1 MQKLTKIAK
10 SLTSFILA
18 TAFLISN
25 LSGIAAFAAENDLT
39 PSSIQIIATST
50 ESDEPRK
57 FDGYWSGSDFYLA
70 AEDYAKITRYSY
82 EEGSNAVRFKLG
94 MKDILIQKGSGTMQI
109 LALRYQG
116 KISRIVSMNGQT
128 YLPMSELLPWLNVT
142 VEQDDETAA
151 LRITSDSNSL
161 WEYVGDTANYKFNL
175 YQQMQGFT
183 GGTTSLHAIMITDV
197 VSHVRWD
204 AMFKSA
210 IDTDISRYDTTIYQ
224 DVFYEYSKELFD
236 PDLGYMLA
244 DKTATVWDTAQKI
257 NKKLDSVEE
266 MFDIDENAIILK
278 LDDILRE
285 QYLTEQFGS
294 AVGFLRQF
302 SELRKA
308 ITKLS
313 PVHPFLMAALDTMKK
328 FDAATKTGTE
338 YRDFLGYISTGG
350 AGHSLV
356 GQQNTP
362 FTLGLDDAAQFY
374 QSTRY
379 SVEGLYLEV
388 AVERFGNYMKSHITD
403 IYSSIGDALVAV
415 AQENGADFVP
425 YVSIVKGIGSGFDL
439 LLPDLSKGFS
449 EMRKM
454 PVYADVAETMW
465 RVSQA
470 LLQQDM
476 TAENVAYIC
485 QSQMMSL
492 ILSKKCYSAFR
503 DVNNGKLFFDDT
515 AKNAIQTNQIDPIN
529 TLLAEFSLTAS
540 CRVNDSVEGKDEAQT
555 NIKTILQSVVETS
568 SDAIEDTPSSSEETA
583 PSEETSAES
592 EVIEEPSKEESVP
605 TAQEIE
611 NIYRDFVAQNFSGH
625 YIALKAD
632 VTHDGIKDLVVV
644 DYQDIPDWGSDAY
657 TEDGYVY
664 TWQSNGVKL
673 LKHDQDMNIQGG
685 SGLLWYLRKLDN
697 GMYNLI
703 DVDSYIHQGYNSATI
718 RELSLTANG
727 DEILEKPT
735 YKFGEQG
742 QPISDD
748 EYDAFES
755 KWLEVTNGTME
766 LSPFNVEGGSP
777 YRLNGTVIIDS
788 SIILSNKM

>member
-1 MQKLTKIAK
+1 
-10 SLTSFILA
+10 
-18 TAFLISN
+18 
-25 LSGIAAFAAENDLT
+25 
-39 PSSIQIIATST
+39 
-50 ESDEPRK
+50 
-57 FDGYWSGSDFYLA
+57 
-70 AEDYAKITRYSY
+70 
-82 EEGSNAVRFKLG
+82 
-94 MKDILIQKGSGTMQI
+94 
-109 LALRYQG
+109 
-116 KISRIVSMNGQT
+116 
-128 YLPMSELLPWLNVT
+128 
-142 VEQDDETAA
+142 
-151 LRITSDSNSL
+151 
-161 WEYVGDTANYKFNL
+161 
-175 YQQMQGFT
+175 MQGFT
-183 GGTTSLHAIMITDV
+183 GGTTSLKAIMVTDV

-278 LDDILRE
+278 LDDVLRE

-503 DVNNGKLFFDDT
+503 DVNNGELFFDDT

-592 EVIEEPSKEESVP
+592 EVVEEPSKEESVP

-611 NIYRDFVAQNFSGH
+611 KLYRDFVAQNFSGN
-625 YIALKAD
+625 YVALKAD
-632 VTHDGIKDLVVV
+632 VTHDGIADLIVVHYEDV
-644 DYQDIPDWGSDAY
+644 EGWDGAY
-657 TEDGYVY
+657 HQNGYIY
-664 TWQSNGVKL
+664 TWQPSGIKL
-673 LKHDQDMNIQGG
+673 LKQEYGG
-685 SGLLWYLRKLDN
+685 TAHNYPGLLWYLRKLDN

-703 DVDSYIHQGYNSATI
+703 VIDDRIRQMTNFATI
-718 RELSLTANG
+718 SEISLTNDGA
-727 DEILEKPT
+727 EITERAVE
-735 YKFGEQG
+735 KFGTAQG
-742 QPISDD
+742 EYVTD
-748 EYDAFES
+748 EELDAFWARENQINS
-755 KWLEVTNGTME
+755 EMIDT
-766 LSPFNVEGGSP
+766 SP
-777 YRLNGTVIIDS
+777 LNKNIDPA
-788 SIILSNKM
+788 IVLCRGNT

>member
-142 VEQDDETAA
+142 VEQDETAA
-151 LRITSDSNSL
+151 LKITSDSNSL

-183 GGTTSLHAIMITDV
+183 GGTTSLKAIMVTDV

-278 LDDILRE
+278 LDDVLRE

-503 DVNNGKLFFDDT
+503 DVNNGELFFDDT

-540 CRVNDSVEGKDEAQT
+540 YRVNDSVEGKDEVQT
-555 NIKTILQSVVETS
+555 SIKTSLKSVVEPS
-568 SDAIEDTPSSSEETA
+568 SDVIEEEPSSSEETA
-583 PSEETSAES
+583 PSEEVPTES
-592 EVIEEPSKEESVP
+592 EVAEEPSKEDNIP

-611 NIYRDFVAQNFSGH
+611 NIYRDFVAQNFSGK
-625 YIALKAD
+625 YVALKAD
-632 VTHDGIKDLVVV
+632 VTHDGMPELIVV
-644 DYQDIPDWGSDAY
+644 DENTDYEVYGYIY
-657 TEDGYVY
+657 TYY
-664 TWQSNGVKL
+664 
-673 LKHDQDMNIQGG
+673 
-685 SGLLWYLRKLDN
+685 
-697 GMYNLI
+697 
-703 DVDSYIHQGYNSATI
+703 
-718 RELSLTANG
+718 
-727 DEILEKPT
+727 
-735 YKFGEQG
+735 
-742 QPISDD
+742 
-748 EYDAFES
+748 
-755 KWLEVTNGTME
+755 
-766 LSPFNVEGGSP
+766 
-777 YRLNGTVIIDS
+777 NGTVKKIKENMEPTV
-788 SIILSNKM
+788 LAGNKGGLTWCLEPTAEGWFNMVEE

>member
-183 GGTTSLHAIMITDV
+183 GGTTSLKAIMVTDV

-415 AQENGADFVP
+415 AQENGADFAP

-515 AKNAIQTNQIDPIN
+515 AKNAIQTNQIDPLN

-592 EVIEEPSKEESVP
+592 EVIEEPSNEESVP

-611 NIYRDFVAQNFSGH
+611 NIYRDFVAQNFSGK
-625 YIALKAD
+625 YVALKAD
-632 VTHDGIKDLVVV
+632 VTHDGIEDLIVVH
-644 DYQDIPDWGSDAY
+644 YEDAEGWDGAY
-657 TEDGYVY
+657 EQNGYVY
-664 TWQSNGVKL
+664 TWTPTEIKL
-673 LKHDQDMNIQGG
+673 LKQEYAANIHNYT
-685 SGLLWYLRKLDN
+685 GLLWYLRKIDG

-703 DVDSYIHQGYNSATI
+703 DIDCYINQGYNTATI
-718 RELSLTANG
+718 REISLTSNG
-727 DEILEKPT
+727 DEVLEKPT
-735 YKFGEQG
+735 DKFGTAQG
-742 QPISDD
+742 EPISDE
-748 EYDAFES
+748 EYDAFTAE
-755 KWLEVTNGTME
+755 WEQIEFETIF
-766 LSPFNVEGGSP
+766 LSPFSEN
-777 YRLNGTVIIDS
+777 IDPA
-788 SIILSNKM
+788 IVLCRGNT

>member
-1 MQKLTKIAK
+1 
-10 SLTSFILA
+10 
-18 TAFLISN
+18 
-25 LSGIAAFAAENDLT
+25 
-39 PSSIQIIATST
+39 
-50 ESDEPRK
+50 
-57 FDGYWSGSDFYLA
+57 
-70 AEDYAKITRYSY
+70 
-82 EEGSNAVRFKLG
+82 

-183 GGTTSLHAIMITDV
+183 GGTTSLKAIMVTDV

-278 LDDILRE
+278 LDDVLRE

-313 PVHPFLMAALDTMKK
+313 PVHPFLKAALDTMKK

-425 YVSIVKGIGSGFDL
+425 YVSIVEGIGSGFDL

-503 DVNNGKLFFDDT
+503 DVNNGKLFFGD
-515 AKNAIQTNQIDPIN
+515 AEKNAIQTNQIDPIN
-529 TLLAEFSLTAS
+529 TLLAELSLTNS
-540 CRVNDSVEGKDEAQT
+540 CRVNDSIEGKDEAQT

-568 SDAIEDTPSSSEETA
+568 SDAPEDTPSSSEETA

-592 EVIEEPSKEESVP
+592 EVVEEPSKEESTP
-605 TAQEIE
+605 TAEQIE
-611 NIYRDFVAQNFSGH
+611 KIYRDFVAQNFSGD
-625 YIALKAD
+625 YVALKAD
-632 VTHDGIKDLVVV
+632 VTHDGVEDLIVIE
-644 DYQDIPDWGSDAY
+644 YQKIYIDDQGVSVWWTDAY
-657 TEDGYVY
+657 TETGCIY
-664 TWQSNGVKL
+664 TWQPNGIKQ
-673 LKHDQDMNIQGG
+673 LKQSKTANVQGG
-685 SGLLWYLRKLDN
+685 CGLLWYLRKLDN
-697 GMYNLI
+697 GTYNLVI
-703 DVDSYIHQGYNSATI
+703 VDEAVIQGYGTATI
-718 RELSLTANG
+718 KELSLTNKG
-727 DEILEKPT
+727 DEVNEKPVH
-735 YKFGEQG
+735 KFGTAQG
-742 QPISDD
+742 ELIS
-748 EYDAFES
+748 EEEWAAFERE
-755 KWLEVTNGTME
+755 WNQIMNETIE
-766 LSPFNVEGGSP
+766 LSP
-777 YRLNGTVIIDS
+777 LNKDIEPTIVLCRES
-788 SIILSNKM
+788 A

>member
-50 ESDEPRK
+50 ESDEPKK
-57 FDGYWSGSDFYLA
+57 FDGYWIGSDFYLA

-183 GGTTSLHAIMITDV
+183 GGTTSLKAIMVTDV

-278 LDDILRE
+278 LDDVLRE

-503 DVNNGKLFFDDT
+503 DVNNGELFFDDT

-555 NIKTILQSVVETS
+555 SIKTSLKSVVEPS
-568 SDAIEDTPSSSEETA
+568 SDVIEEEPSSSEETA
-583 PSEETSAES
+583 PSEEVPTES
-592 EVIEEPSKEESVP
+592 EVAEEPSKEDNIP

-611 NIYRDFVAQNFSGH
+611 NIYRDFVAQNFSGK
-625 YIALKAD
+625 YVALKAD
-632 VTHDGIKDLVVV
+632 VTHDGMPELIVV
-644 DYQDIPDWGSDAY
+644 DENTDYEVYGYIY
-657 TEDGYVY
+657 TYY
-664 TWQSNGVKL
+664 
-673 LKHDQDMNIQGG
+673 
-685 SGLLWYLRKLDN
+685 
-697 GMYNLI
+697 
-703 DVDSYIHQGYNSATI
+703 
-718 RELSLTANG
+718 
-727 DEILEKPT
+727 
-735 YKFGEQG
+735 
-742 QPISDD
+742 
-748 EYDAFES
+748 
-755 KWLEVTNGTME
+755 
-766 LSPFNVEGGSP
+766 
-777 YRLNGTVIIDS
+777 NGTVKKIKENMEPTVLAGNKGGLTWCLEPTAEGWFNMVEEEGWLWQGHGAATATQFYLEPSGEKVVLHSISCSVDENWPEEKKYEAIDKYS
-788 SIILSNKM
+788 EDYWSMTENLIWLKTIDLIRERVPSNLYL

>member
-1 MQKLTKIAK
+1 
-10 SLTSFILA
+10 
-18 TAFLISN
+18 
-25 LSGIAAFAAENDLT
+25 
-39 PSSIQIIATST
+39 
-50 ESDEPRK
+50 
-57 FDGYWSGSDFYLA
+57 
-70 AEDYAKITRYSY
+70 
-82 EEGSNAVRFKLG
+82 
-94 MKDILIQKGSGTMQI
+94 
-109 LALRYQG
+109 
-116 KISRIVSMNGQT
+116 
-128 YLPMSELLPWLNVT
+128 
-142 VEQDDETAA
+142 
-151 LRITSDSNSL
+151 
-161 WEYVGDTANYKFNL
+161 
-175 YQQMQGFT
+175 MQGFT
-183 GGTTSLHAIMITDV
+183 GGTTSLKAIMVTDV

-278 LDDILRE
+278 LDDVLRE

-313 PVHPFLMAALDTMKK
+313 PVHPFLKAALDTMKK

-425 YVSIVKGIGSGFDL
+425 YVSIVEGIGSGFDL

-515 AKNAIQTNQIDPIN
+515 AKNAIQTNQIDLIN
-529 TLLAEFSLTAS
+529 TLLAELSLTNS
-540 CRVNDSVEGKDEAQT
+540 CRVNDSIEGKDEAQT

-568 SDAIEDTPSSSEETA
+568 SDAPEDTPSSSEETA

-592 EVIEEPSKEESVP
+592 EVVEEPSKEESTP
-605 TAQEIE
+605 TAEQIE
-611 NIYRDFVAQNFSGH
+611 KIYRDFVAQNFSGD
-625 YIALKAD
+625 YVALKAD
-632 VTHDGIKDLVVV
+632 VTHDGVEDLIVIE
-644 DYQDIPDWGSDAY
+644 YQKIYIDDQGVSVWWTDAY
-657 TEDGYVY
+657 TETGCIY
-664 TWQSNGVKL
+664 TWQPNGIKQ
-673 LKHDQDMNIQGG
+673 LKQSKTANVQGG
-685 SGLLWYLRKLDN
+685 CGLLWYLRKLDN
-697 GMYNLI
+697 GTYNLVI
-703 DVDSYIHQGYNSATI
+703 VDEAVIQGYGTATI
-718 RELSLTANG
+718 KELSLTNKG
-727 DEILEKPT
+727 DEVNEKPVH
-735 YKFGEQG
+735 KFGTAQG
-742 QPISDD
+742 ELIS
-748 EYDAFES
+748 EEEWAAFERE
-755 KWLEVTNGTME
+755 WNQIMNETIE
-766 LSPFNVEGGSP
+766 LSP
-777 YRLNGTVIIDS
+777 LNKDIEPTIVLCRES
-788 SIILSNKM
+788 A

>member
-151 LRITSDSNSL
+151 LKITSDSNSL

-204 AMFKSA
+204 AMLKSA
-210 IDTDISRYDTTIYQ
+210 VDTDISRYDSKLYQ
-224 DVFYEYSKELFD
+224 EIFYEYSNELYD
-236 PDLGYMLA
+236 ANSGYMVTDA
-244 DKTATVWDTAQKI
+244 VSNVWDKASKI
-257 NKKLDSVEE
+257 NKKLDSIEELYETNDQEIIAWVDKTLVEQQMAGE
-266 MFDIDENAIILK
+266 
-278 LDDILRE
+278 
-285 QYLTEQFGS
+285 YGS
-294 AVGFLRQF
+294 AVTFLKQF
-302 SELRKA
+302 SELREA
-308 ITKLS
+308 ISILS
-313 PVHPFLMAALDTMKK
+313 PIYPYVKAMLDTMKK
-328 FDAATKTGTE
+328 YDVATKANTE
-338 YRDFLGYISTGG
+338 YRDFLAYMSSAG

-356 GQQNTP
+356 AQQNIP
-362 FTLGLDDAAQFY
+362 FTAGLDDAAQFY
-374 QSTRY
+374 QSTKNE
-379 SVEGLYLEV
+379 VAGIYLEQAIKLFQAYV
-388 AVERFGNYMKSHITD
+388 GNTLD
-403 IYSSIGDALVAV
+403 DVYSSVGEILAKIAK
-415 AQENGADFVP
+415 ENGADVVP
-425 YVSIVKGIGSGFDL
+425 YFAVLKGIGVGFDL
-439 LLPDLSKGFS
+439 LLPDLGKGFT

-465 RVSQA
+465 QVSQA
-470 LLQQDM
+470 LLQRDM

-485 QSQMMSL
+485 QSQMVSL
-492 ILSKKCYSAFR
+492 ILSKKCYSAFKN
-503 DVNNGKLFFDDT
+503 VNNGKLFFGDD
-515 AKNAIQTNQIDPIN
+515 AKNAIQTNQIDPIDK
-529 TLLAEFSLTAS
+529 LLAELSLTNS

-555 NIKTILQSVVETS
+555 SIKTSLKSVVEPS
-568 SDAIEDTPSSSEETA
+568 SDVIEEEPSSSEETA

-592 EVIEEPSKEESVP
+592 EVVEEPSKEESTP
-605 TAQEIE
+605 TAEQIE
-611 NIYRDFVAQNFSGH
+611 KIYRDFVAQNFSGD
-625 YIALKAD
+625 YVALKAD
-632 VTHDGIKDLVVV
+632 VTHDGVEDLIVIE
-644 DYQDIPDWGSDAY
+644 YQKIYIDDQGVSVWWTDAY
-657 TEDGYVY
+657 TETGCIY
-664 TWQSNGVKL
+664 TWQPNGIKQ
-673 LKHDQDMNIQGG
+673 LKQSKTANVQGG
-685 SGLLWYLRKLDN
+685 CGLLWYLRKLDN
-697 GMYNLI
+697 GTYNLVI
-703 DVDSYIHQGYNSATI
+703 VDEAVIQGYGTATI
-718 RELSLTANG
+718 KELSLTNKG
-727 DEILEKPT
+727 DEVNEKPVH
-735 YKFGEQG
+735 KFGTAQG
-742 QPISDD
+742 ELIS
-748 EYDAFES
+748 EEEWAAFERE
-755 KWLEVTNGTME
+755 WNQIMNETIE
-766 LSPFNVEGGSP
+766 LSP
-777 YRLNGTVIIDS
+777 LNKDIEPTIVLCRES
-788 SIILSNKM
+788 A

>member
-18 TAFLISN
+18 TAFLIGN
-25 LSGIAAFAAENDLT
+25 LSDIAAFAAENDLT

-50 ESDEPRK
+50 ESDEPRE

-94 MKDILIQKGSGTMQI
+94 MKDILIQKGSGTIQI

-183 GGTTSLHAIMITDV
+183 GGTTSLKAIMVTDV

-278 LDDILRE
+278 IDDVLRE

-379 SVEGLYLEV
+379 SVEGLYMEV

-403 IYSSIGDALVAV
+403 IYGSIGDALVAV

-529 TLLAEFSLTAS
+529 TLLAELSLTNS
-540 CRVNDSVEGKDEAQT
+540 CRVNDSIEGKDEAQT

-568 SDAIEDTPSSSEETA
+568 SDALEDTPSSSEET
-583 PSEETSAES
+583 SAES
-592 EVIEEPSKEESVP
+592 EVVEEPSKEESTP
-605 TAQEIE
+605 TAEQIE
-611 NIYRDFVAQNFSGH
+611 KIYRDFVAQNFSGD
-625 YIALKAD
+625 YVALKAD
-632 VTHDGIKDLVVV
+632 VTHDGVEDLIVIE
-644 DYQDIPDWGSDAY
+644 YQKIYIDDQGVSVWWTDAY
-657 TEDGYVY
+657 TETGCIY
-664 TWQSNGVKL
+664 TWQPNGIKQ
-673 LKHDQDMNIQGG
+673 LKQSKTANVQGG
-685 SGLLWYLRKLDN
+685 CGLLWYLRKLDN
-697 GMYNLI
+697 GTYNLVI
-703 DVDSYIHQGYNSATI
+703 VDEAVIQGYGTATI
-718 RELSLTANG
+718 KELSLTNKG
-727 DEILEKPT
+727 DEVNEKPVH
-735 YKFGEQG
+735 KFGTAQG
-742 QPISDD
+742 ELIS
-748 EYDAFES
+748 EEEWAAFERE
-755 KWLEVTNGTME
+755 WNQIMNETIE
-766 LSPFNVEGGSP
+766 LSP
-777 YRLNGTVIIDS
+777 LNKDIEPTIVLCRES
-788 SIILSNKM
+788 A